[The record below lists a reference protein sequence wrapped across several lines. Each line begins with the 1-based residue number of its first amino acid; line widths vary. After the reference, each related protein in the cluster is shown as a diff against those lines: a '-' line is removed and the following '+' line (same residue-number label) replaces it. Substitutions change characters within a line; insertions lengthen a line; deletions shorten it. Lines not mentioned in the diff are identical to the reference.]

1 MDFCNR
7 TLIETKE
14 DLAMQ
19 KTKLNR
25 KGALGL
31 GDIYPAVLTFV
42 LIGIILGIGLYV
54 LSKIATQVGG
64 NDTKQWGAVNTT
76 IVSLSTFADWF
87 GIIIIVLAAAIII
100 GLVMRS
106 FRQ

>member
-1 MDFCNR
+1 M
-7 TLIETKE
+7 E
-14 DLAMQ
+14 DLAML
-19 KTKLNR
+19 KKINK

-42 LIGIILGIGLYV
+42 LIGIVLGIGLYV
-54 LSKIATQVGG
+54 LAEVSAEVGG
-64 NDTKQWGAVNTT
+64 TGGTAINTT
-76 IVSLSTFADWF
+76 ITALATFADWF